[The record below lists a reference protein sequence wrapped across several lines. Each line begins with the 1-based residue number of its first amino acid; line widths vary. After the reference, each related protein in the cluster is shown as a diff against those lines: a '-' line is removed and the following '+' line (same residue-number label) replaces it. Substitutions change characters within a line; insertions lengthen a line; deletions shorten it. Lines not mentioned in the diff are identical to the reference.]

1 MFDVNTKTCFLWSC
15 ENTNWILRKKQVI
28 YGMISPKKQI
38 KIIYFAL
45 EISVFASYFI
55 KPLVYLMK
63 VDLTCSLNVTDE
75 SF

>member
-1 MFDVNTKTCFLWSC
+1 
-15 ENTNWILRKKQVI
+15 
-28 YGMISPKKQI
+28 MISPKKQI